1 MKSRN
6 IIRVICAVLVIC
18 FAVGGLVAC
27 GNEKVKV
34 TVNDNGKK
42 TEVEI
47 EAGKT
52 VADALDLAKIT
63 LGDTDSCEPEK
74 DEKITKDTKEITVT
88 RGATEMKV
96 TLNADG
102 KTTEITTK
110 ATTVKELLAEQNI
123 TLGAG
128 DGVSPKADEPLTAGM
143 QITVTRAQAET
154 KAPATEKPTEAEVV
168 ETTAPEENN
177 NGEEAPADNGG
188 EDYNND
194 SGNNDSG
201 NYDDGGDN
209 GGDNGDNGGVYEV
222 SRQAMPDCDGSGHGY
237 YIITYSDGS
246 TGTEEY

>member
-6 IIRVICAVLVIC
+6 IIRVICAALVIC
-18 FAVGGLVAC
+18 FAVCGLVAC
-27 GNEKVKV
+27 GNDKVKV

-63 LGDTDSCEPEK
+63 LGDTDTCEPKK

-96 TLNADG
+96 SLTVNG
-102 KTTEITTK
+102 KTTEIATK
-110 ATTVKELLAEQNI
+110 ATTVQELLNEQGI

-128 DGVSPKADEPLTAGM
+128 DGVSPKVDEPLTAGM

-154 KAPATEKPTEAEVV
+154 KAPATEKPTEAPVV

-177 NGEEAPADNGG
+177 GGEETPADNGG
-188 EDYNND
+188 EETPA
-194 SGNNDSG
+194 
-201 NYDDGGDN
+201 DN
-209 GGDNGDNGGVYEV
+209 GGDEGGNEDGGNEGGGDNGGVYEV

>member
-6 IIRVICAVLVIC
+6 IIRVICAALVIC
-18 FAVGGLVAC
+18 FAVCGLVAC
-27 GNEKVKV
+27 GNDKVKV

-63 LGDTDSCEPEK
+63 LGDTDTCEPKK

-96 TLNADG
+96 SLTVNG
-102 KTTEITTK
+102 KTTEIATK
-110 ATTVKELLAEQNI
+110 ATTVQELLTEQGI

-128 DGVSPKADEPLTAGM
+128 DGVSPKVDEPLTAGM

-168 ETTAPEENN
+168 ETEAPQENN
-177 NGEEAPADNGG
+177 NGGEEVPADNGG

-201 NYDDGGDN
+201 NEDGGNED
-209 GGDNGDNGGVYEV
+209 GGDNGGVYEV